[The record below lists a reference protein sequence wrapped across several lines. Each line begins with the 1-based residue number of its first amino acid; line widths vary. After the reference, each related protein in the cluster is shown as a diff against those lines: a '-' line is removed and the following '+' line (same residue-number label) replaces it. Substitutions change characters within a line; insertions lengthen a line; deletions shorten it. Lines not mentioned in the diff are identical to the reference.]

1 MQRES
6 TFLTQGFYE
15 TADILIAG
23 VVILGILTV
32 TNLESMPQGIETF
45 LKARITIGNAILCTV
60 FLLIWHIMFTLAG
73 VYLET
78 RRSNPRQET
87 RRLLAASS
95 VASSFVIMFPAS
107 SQSQAFT
114 WPSVFYFW
122 TLTTAATIMLRIVVR
137 TCMKYA
143 VVKPQQII
151 IVGSGPRALSMYQ
164 EMQEMPEQNYR
175 VLGFVDSPNGHKVPD
190 EVQCRMLGPIE
201 DLDRILMRRVVDQVV
216 IALPIKSCYD
226 DIQRTIAVCE
236 QSGVESE
243 YISDAFNL
251 SLAHAQHGTLET
263 RSVVR
268 FKVVEDD
275 HRLVIKRVID
285 IVAAMI
291 GLVCCAPMLLLIAM
305 AIKLTSRGPVCFN
318 HERYGLGKRRF
329 VMYKFRTMVA
339 NAEELKQSIEHLNEA
354 QGPVFKIRR
363 DPRITPLGRFL
374 RKTSLDELPQLF
386 NVLRGDMSLVGPRP
400 LINRDVALFQ
410 EPWLMRRFSVKPG
423 ITCLWQISGRSNLN
437 FDRWIELDLQYI
449 DSWSLGQDFSIL
461 MRTLPAVLRGQ
472 GAA

>member
-1 MQRES
+1 MQREN
-6 TFLTQGFYE
+6 TAVTQGFYE
-15 TADILIAG
+15 IADVLIAG
-23 VVILGILTV
+23 ILLLGILTLA
-32 TNLESMPQGIETF
+32 NLGSMPHGVEEF
-45 LKARITIGNAILCTV
+45 LKARVTIHNALLSAE
-60 FLLIWHIMFTLAG
+60 FLLIWHFLFWLAG
-73 VYLET
+73 VYAET
-78 RRSNPRQET
+78 GRHNHRQQAY
-87 RRLLAASS
+87 RLLATTSLG
-95 VASSFVIMFPAS
+95 SFFVFIFPII
-107 SQSQAFT
+107 SQSHAFA
-114 WPSVFYFW
+114 WPLVLYFW
-122 TLTTAATIMLRIVVR
+122 TLATAATITLRVVVQVWK
-137 TCMKYA
+137 KYDFEPPNQ
-143 VVKPQQII
+143 VI
-151 IVGSGPRALSMYQ
+151 IVGSGPIALSFYQ
-164 EMQEMPEQNYR
+164 EMQKTPEQNYR
-175 VLGFVDSPNGHKVPD
+175 FLGFVDSPNEHRVP
-190 EVQCRMLGPIE
+190 EEIQRQLIGPI
-201 DLDRILMRRVVDQVV
+201 DQLDRIIMERVVDQVV
-216 IALPIKSCYD
+216 IALPIRSCYD

-275 HRLVIKRVID
+275 YRLVIKRVID

-291 GLVCCAPMLLLIAM
+291 GLVCCAPMLVLIAL

-339 NAEELKQSIEHLNEA
+339 NAEALKQSVEHLNEA

-363 DPRITPLGRFL
+363 DPRITPLGRLL

-449 DSWSLGQDFSIL
+449 DSWSLGLDFSIL